1 MDIYIKSVLNE
12 IQEEFINDSKYFP
25 IKIQATNNPNLPPPN
40 GGLVGV
46 VDIEQLNSSQFVDIY
61 FPMLFVPEV
70 QNHFLLYS
78 VPFVLVKLFS
88 EYEKQKRKTG
98 SALIDDNLNME
109 ITHLKTKID
118 IVKEKMKTDTVYK
131 VQSLSVSLVKSN
143 IISYSFDVGLSQDE
157 IDFISSSSN
166 VDFSNQISDNEKR
179 RKKAKENLRE
189 IQNHLISNFVNL
201 QLQNIP
207 QEKSKIDSDIPSS
220 LYKSTG

>member
-1 MDIYIKSVLNE
+1 
-12 IQEEFINDSKYFP
+12 
-25 IKIQATNNPNLPPPN
+25 
-40 GGLVGV
+40 
-46 VDIEQLNSSQFVDIY
+46 
-61 FPMLFVPEV
+61 MLFVPEV

-166 VDFSNQISDNEKR
+166 VDFSN
-179 RKKAKENLRE
+179 
-189 IQNHLISNFVNL
+189 
-201 QLQNIP
+201 
-207 QEKSKIDSDIPSS
+207 
-220 LYKSTG
+220 